1 MFCKNCG
8 AQIPDGKDLC
18 EMCGQS
24 TSQADNVQ
32 IENPA
37 FAAPSFEPQP
47 KKPKKIAW
55 ILIIIAA
62 VVAALAVLVALNF
75 SFVKGLFIKTFGSEE
90 DYFKF
95 VEKKA
100 LSEYVDCGTDMYGKI
115 SENIDMD
122 SFASEV
128 TANIQLGDKALSLIE
143 ENAGADVDLDWL
155 KNFSF
160 AVNTAIENK
169 NLDYGVKFNIGDG
182 TIFDI
187 KCLLDMDKQDL
198 YMGIL
203 NLSDKYIK
211 VEGGSDTAT
220 NTASSVALSPEL
232 MEALPSDKE
241 ANQLLNKYLG
251 IAIDSLGNVTKT
263 SEKMEAGDYSQKVTV
278 LKYELNQEDVIKM
291 CKQVLKELKND
302 KKVKEYIGDF
312 EAYMLEEYEDLLA
325 DDYKKGNMYRDF
337 KDAIEEL
344 IDDLGD
350 TDGSDAE
357 IFTLVDY
364 VNAKHEIIGREIEI
378 DDESIVNYITIHKG
392 SKFAFEA
399 ECESLAL
406 KIYGDGTDKNDKI
419 TGDYEVIVDGK
430 ELFTAELESFD
441 TASLKKLNLNGS
453 VKIIPSSDLLS
464 SLFGTSST
472 ENTVLSMLEPAIKLT
487 FETNDNSS
495 TIAVDVMSKDDSL
508 LKLTINGSTK
518 EDATVTLPDENAV
531 MSSDEVMDWVDS
543 FDLNK
548 IVSALEAAKVP
559 SEIVDVAKQYVTY
572 IDQYGLSS
580 LISSYYGYGSNY
592 DYGYG
597 SGYGYDYDYGYDYGY
612 GSSYDY
618 YDYGY

>member
-1 MFCKNCG
+1 MFYKRCEEKMFCKNCG

-18 EMCGQS
+18 EMCNQS
-24 TSQADNVQ
+24 TSQANNDQ

-37 FAAPSFEPQP
+37 FAVPSFEPQP

-62 VVAALAVLVALNF
+62 IVAALAVLVALNF
-75 SFVKGLFIKTFGSEE
+75 SFVKGLFVKTFGSEE

-100 LSEYVDCGTDMYGKI
+100 LAEYVDCGTDLYGKI

-128 TANIQLGDKALSLIE
+128 TANIQLGDKTLSLIK
-143 ENAGADVDLDWL
+143 ENAGVDVDLDWL

-160 AVNTAIENK
+160 VVNTAIENK

-187 KCLLDMDKQDL
+187 KCLLNMDEQDI
-198 YMGIL
+198 YMGIV

-211 VEGGSDTAT
+211 VEGRSNIAA
-220 NTASSVALSPEL
+220 NTASYVALSPEL
-232 MEALPSDKE
+232 MNALPSEKE
-241 ANQLLNKYLG
+241 TNQLLNKYLG
-251 IAIDSLGNVTKT
+251 VAIDSLGNVTKT
-263 SEKMEAGDYSQKVTV
+263 SEKIEAGDHSQKVTV

-291 CKQVLKELKND
+291 SKQVLKELKND
-302 KKVKEYIGDF
+302 KKVKEYIADF
-312 EAYMLEEYEDLLA
+312 EAYMLEEYEDLLS
-325 DDYKKGNMYRDF
+325 DDYKKGDMYRDF
-337 KDAIEEL
+337 KDAIQEI

-357 IFTLVDY
+357 IFTLIDY

-378 DDESIVNYITIHKG
+378 DDQSIVNYITIHKG
-392 SKFAFEA
+392 GKFAFEA
-399 ECESLAL
+399 ECESLGL

-419 TGDYEVIVDGK
+419 TGDYEVIVNGK
-430 ELFTAELESFD
+430 DLFTAELENFD

-453 VKIIPSSDLLS
+453 IKIVPSSNLLS
-464 SLFGTSST
+464 SLFDMSST

-495 TIAVDVMSKDDSL
+495 IIAIDVMSKDDSL
-508 LKLTINGSTK
+508 LKLTINGNTK
-518 EDATVTLPDENAV
+518 KDATVTLPDENAT
-531 MSSDEVMDWVDS
+531 MSSDNVMDWVDS

-548 IVSALEAAKVP
+548 IVTALETAKVP
-559 SEIVDVAKQYVTY
+559 SEIVDVAKQYVAY

-580 LISSYYGYGSNY
+580 LISSYYGYGS
-592 DYGYG
+592 
-597 SGYGYDYDYGYDYGY
+597 
-612 GSSYDY
+612 SYDY
-618 YDYGY
+618 YGYGY